1 MRSIFGVALIVGSA
15 LGFSGAAYA
24 SGDSVLKPGDAVK
37 EIEADR
43 ERQQQMQQD
52 GAQSG
57 RSATEPGS
65 GGAPLDGKQKEENVL
80 EGVDP
85 AARPRQ

>member
-1 MRSIFGVALIVGSA
+1 MHPILGVTVIVSA
-15 LGFSGAAYA
+15 LALPSLAYA

-52 GAQSG
+52 GSQSG
-57 RSATEPGS
+57 RSATQPTTE
-65 GGAPLDGKQKEENVL
+65 GGAPIDGKEKQENVL

-85 AARPRQ
+85 AVRK